1 MWELSPM
8 RWPFIFSLSLLC
20 ALALSG
26 CGFRPLYA
34 PPSALDT
41 GTATSLAAVEIS
53 SIPDQSGVALRNHL
67 LDRLHAHGATTPQYQ
82 LTVNPVSETR
92 EDLDITVDE
101 DATRSQLRHTT
112 SMTLTRL
119 STGEV
124 LVQRSMYAIA
134 SYNILESRFATR
146 VAAQNARDNNLDD
159 LARQIEQAVVLALRN
174 AGQP

>member
-1 MWELSPM
+1 M
-8 RWPFIFSLSLLC
+8 RWSFILSLTLLC
-20 ALALSG
+20 ALALTG

-34 PPSALDT
+34 TPSITDA

-53 SIPDQSGVALRNHL
+53 AIPDQSGVTLRNHL

-82 LTVNPVSETR
+82 LTVSPVSESR

-101 DATRSQLRHTT
+101 DATRSQLRQTT
-112 SMTLTRL
+112 SITLTRL
-119 STGEV
+119 NTGEV
-124 LVQRSMYAIA
+124 MLQRSMYAIA

-174 AGQP
+174 ADQP